1 MMMMMIMMIISQNA
15 VAMIKSVNKHKAFNI
30 LSDFQ

>member
-1 MMMMMIMMIISQNA
+1 MMMIMMTISRNA
-15 VAMIKSVNKHKAFNI
+15 VAMIKSVNKYKAFSI